1 MRPLKLADAENML
14 PGHCP
19 HCGTDVDQASGVVD
33 KNARNTLKPK
43 PGDISLCI
51 TCAGLGRY
59 TETLTIRKLTDIEL
73 ADCMADPR
81 VGRARQAIMMMR
93 GKPQ

>member
-1 MRPLKLADAENML
+1 VRPLKLANANDL
-14 PGHCP
+14 SGRCP
-19 HCGTDVDQASGVVD
+19 HCSAPIDQASGVVD
-33 KNARNTLKPK
+33 KNARNILKPK

-59 TETLTIRKLTDIEL
+59 TQDLTLRKLTETEHAEAISN
-73 ADCMADPR
+73 PR
-81 VGRARQAIMMMR
+81 VQQARLAILAIR